1 MSKYTTELR
10 FICETYAGLEE
21 SEGYDKIDEIVA
33 NSRAKVFDFSYPIF
47 DEAYRPILETKIIEH
62 FYTREICAETVGR
75 WKLFLK
81 AKMNEIMPYYNKLYE
96 SELLMADINPLRDID
111 YTREGKRQGSRQST
125 NIGNGKRVSTDSGR
139 DTTTGRSTGTVTD
152 SGQSKRNIQSRDK
165 YSEWNLYSDTPQSGI
180 AGIGGAEDDPSLG
193 DNGYL
198 TNARHI
204 LHDGEGTT
212 DNETTESQT
221 TRTNNLTDTSQ
232 TDYGRVNN
240 TTDDNTQKMTG
251 TEDGEYTERVHGLMG
266 GRSISKLLQEYRDTL
281 LNIDM
286 EVIRQL
292 EPLFLQLW

>member
-33 NSRAKVFDFSYPIF
+33 NSRTKIFDFSYPIF

-62 FYTREICAETVGR
+62 YYTREICAETVGR

-96 SELLMADINPLRDID
+96 SELLMADINPLRDVD
-111 YTREGKRQGSRQST
+111 YTREGERQGNRAST
-125 NIGNGKRVSTDSGR
+125 TVGNGKRVSTDSGH

-152 SGQSKRNIQSRDK
+152 SGESERNRESRDK

-180 AGIGGAEDDPSLG
+180 AGISGAEDDPSLG

-212 DNETTESQT
+212 DNETTNSET

>member
-33 NSRAKVFDFSYPIF
+33 NSRAKIFDFSYPIF

-96 SELLMADINPLRDID
+96 SELLMTDINPLRDVD
-111 YTREGKRQGSRQST
+111 YTREGERLGNRQST
-125 NIGNGKRVSTDSGR
+125 TTDNGTRVSTDSGR

-152 SGQSKRNIQSRDK
+152 NSESERSRQSRDK
-165 YSEWNLYSDTPQSGI
+165 YSEWDLYSDTPQSGI
-180 AGIGGAEDDPSLG
+180 AGISGAEDDPSLG

-212 DNETTESQT
+212 HHENATSET
-221 TRTNNLTDTSQ
+221 TRTGNLTDTSQ

-240 TTDDNTQKMTG
+240 TTDANTQKMTG